1 MRGVSRAARGWRRNP
16 PSYTPGQP
24 EALQPTFPATRAQPS
39 RNRHASQ
46 PQALRATTHSPKPDN
61 YGNSDHLNSDP
72 VQEIKGLRDIIK
84 FQQRFL
90 HSVEPPATKVDIKDV
105 AHAVTRA
112 VEDSTNA
119 VLSVR

>member
-24 EALQPTFPATRAQPS
+24 EALRPTTFPATRAQPS
-39 RNRHASQ
+39 RTPHASQ
-46 PQALRATTHSPKPDN
+46 PQALRAATHSPKSDN
-61 YGNSDHLNSDP
+61 YDHIESDRT
-72 VQEIKGLRDIIK
+72 QEIEALRDIIK

-90 HSVEPPATKVDIKDV
+90 HSLEPPATKVDIKDV